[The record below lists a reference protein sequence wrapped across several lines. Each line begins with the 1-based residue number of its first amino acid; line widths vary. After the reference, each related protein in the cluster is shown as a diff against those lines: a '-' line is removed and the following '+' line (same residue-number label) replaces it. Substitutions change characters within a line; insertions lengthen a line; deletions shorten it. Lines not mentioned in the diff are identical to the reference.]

1 MTLSCA
7 LNHLQE
13 SLKEVRRHL
22 IYCQGMKL
30 KQAELQFKHWQQH
43 LSIERSDI
51 VVQQATAGLFR
62 PAHLIVRD
70 RTLRQVGCCS
80 LQSRLVQPHKMPAS
94 AGAVDGAH
102 SQNKGMLYSPS
113 AG

>member
-1 MTLSCA
+1 MHQPHATPLLLPEATIKQYVTPSCA
-7 LNHLQE
+7 PTYLQE

-43 LSIERSDI
+43 LVIERSDI

-80 LQSRLVQPHKMPAS
+80 LEPIPVHPY
-94 AGAVDGAH
+94 AG
-102 SQNKGMLYSPS
+102 
-113 AG
+113 